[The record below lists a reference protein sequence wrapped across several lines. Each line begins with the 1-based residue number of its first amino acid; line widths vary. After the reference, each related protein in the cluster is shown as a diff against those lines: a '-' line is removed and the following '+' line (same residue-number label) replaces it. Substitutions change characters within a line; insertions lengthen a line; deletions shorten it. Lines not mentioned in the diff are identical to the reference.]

1 MLRFLSIKR
10 FFWLALL
17 VFSVTLVSNLPAS
30 LVWRQVAPSLPAAV
44 QLHGITGTLWQGQVA
59 NMQVEGIDQGAL
71 RWNWRPAAVFKGQLA
86 LDLDWRPRNS
96 QVYATLRL
104 GLGSVALEQVNG
116 RLDAR
121 SMAAVNKAPFILTGD
136 WLLDIPELRLK
147 DFERVVHAEGRIA
160 WQNAGGG
167 LPEPLALG
175 HLTAQLSSDDDWL
188 LMALSDQDGPL
199 GLQGTAKWRPAQAM
213 QLDTR
218 LKARTQA
225 DAGLAEALKLLGR
238 PDAEG
243 WVHWRA
249 RLQ

>member
-1 MLRFLSIKR
+1 MLRVWSMKVFV
-10 FFWLALL
+10 WLALA
-17 VFSVTLVSNLPAS
+17 VFCVTLVSNLPAS
-30 LVWRQVAPSLPAAV
+30 LVWRQVKPNLPAKV
-44 QLHGITGTLWQGQVA
+44 QLQGVTGSLWQGQVA

-71 RWNWRPAAVFKGQLA
+71 RWDWRPAAMLKAQLA

-96 QVYATLRL
+96 QVYATLRV
-104 GLGSVALEQVNG
+104 GLGTVVLEQVNG

-147 DFERVVHAEGRIA
+147 DFERVVYAEGRIA

-175 HLTAQLSSDDDWL
+175 HLTAQLSSDNDWL
-188 LMALSDQDGPL
+188 LMTLADQDGPL
-199 GLQGTAKWRPAQAM
+199 GLQGSAKWRPAQAL

-218 LKARTQA
+218 LKARAQA
-225 DAGLAEALKLLGR
+225 DAGLAEGLKLLGR